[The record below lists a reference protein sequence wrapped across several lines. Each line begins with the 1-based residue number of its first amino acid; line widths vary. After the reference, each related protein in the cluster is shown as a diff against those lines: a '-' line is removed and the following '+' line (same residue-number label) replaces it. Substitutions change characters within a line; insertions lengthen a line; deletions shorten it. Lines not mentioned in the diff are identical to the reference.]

1 MLLHHHYVL
10 SYQRAR
16 PILASTSGADQSDN
30 HRTFLPIQRL
40 ETPTYKALLGSNF
53 FFPTADSL
61 FFGKVGL
68 MVGFQPEAFY
78 SVRFYTRSLSESD
91 IELGHLLNLCQKLA
105 CSMEN
110 CRDFLKSQQK
120 NPGEIGSTHSS
131 TSLPQMISKIANL
144 VGLQPPWI
152 IETRIGPQHPWWA
165 ESWRHRSFWRD
176 LSQQEIPGWSQV
188 QRTGDILCWWDDW
201 YI

>member
-1 MLLHHHYVL
+1 MPLEYPLFSSLTERHRKSCCFTITMFSPTKGPGQSWPQHLGQISLIIIGPFCQSKDWRPLHIKLY
-10 SYQRAR
+10 
-16 PILASTSGADQSDN
+16 LA
-30 HRTFLPIQRL
+30 RTF
-40 ETPTYKALLGSNF
+40 F
-53 FFPTADSL
+53 FQLRTL
-61 FFGKVGL
+61 FGKVGL

-152 IETRIGPQHPWWA
+152 IETRIGPQHP
-165 ESWRHRSFWRD
+165 
-176 LSQQEIPGWSQV
+176 
-188 QRTGDILCWWDDW
+188 
-201 YI
+201 